1 MDAFP
6 TNIVAK
12 EQDGKNAIWK
22 ETCKIICTQKS
33 SVTWRTENTWE
44 HNDILAGLG
53 EKLENFSPPTF
64 FSLEK
69 SCFPTTFPRQ
79 TISLKNVGAG
89 LQKWKMPP
97 DAKMPLVPI
106 KMPPVV
112 PTIWLDDQP
121 WNLGCHELQHAL
133 LLFRKSSVP
142 DESLARVC
150 VISLNFRMDA
160 HVQHEAGWQCLL
172 PMQGKCTW
180 LLTFSIC
187 SSPEECEMCFA
198 KATTQTGIANKC
210 NFTQFHHRFAQ
221 PPPLSGQADPRYQ
234 KRSVIMNASCF
245 IPVPYK
251 GPDGASNR
259 EKHRSWYFF
268 RCVNQHSGKYLCSIL
283 KIQADV
289 YQTRPKNSPLLCWEK
304 AKHLELGCPL
314 VCFT

>member
-121 WNLGCHELQHAL
+121 WNLGCHELQQAL

-150 VISLNFRMDA
+150 VISLNFRWMPMCSMRQGDNA
-160 HVQHEAGWQCLL
+160 FYPCRVNAPGCWLSASAAAQRSVRCALL
-172 PMQGKCTW
+172 KLQLKQGLQTSV
-180 LLTFSIC
+180 T
-187 SSPEECEMCFA
+187 SP
-198 KATTQTGIANKC
+198 
-210 NFTQFHHRFAQ
+210 NFTTGL
-221 PPPLSGQADPRYQ
+221 PNPLPSVGKLTPGIKKDQSSWTHPASSLCLTKALMVPATERNTGLDISLGVWTSTVENICVLFWKSKLMFTKQDQ
-234 KRSVIMNASCF
+234 KIPCF
-245 IPVPYK
+245 YAERKQNTWNWAV
-251 GPDGASNR
+251 
-259 EKHRSWYFF
+259 
-268 RCVNQHSGKYLCSIL
+268 L
-283 KIQADV
+283 
-289 YQTRPKNSPLLCWEK
+289 
-304 AKHLELGCPL
+304 
-314 VCFT
+314 